1 MSEVGL
7 KKNMVFNVILTLSQT
22 IIPIITF
29 PYISRILLP
38 EGTGTYDFLNS
49 FISYFAMFAMLG
61 IPTYGIKLCA
71 SVRDD
76 RLALSKNVQE
86 ILIINTVSSAFSI
99 IMLIGCMI
107 FIDKINQDISIAI
120 LIAIGLFSQIFG
132 MTWLCSAMEQYA
144 FISIKNTAFSLI
156 NLILIFL
163 FVRGKEDLIVYTA
176 IIALSLFLSN
186 VTNVLYLKKYFTFK
200 RVGKYN
206 FRRHIKPILIFFCFT
221 VASTIYSNIDKVMI
235 GFMLDNN
242 SVGLYSVSS
251 KIQHL
256 IVTVIISVNAVL
268 LPRLSYYI
276 EKGKFEEFIGII
288 KKAVNTAL
296 MLAIPSVIFFMFYAD
311 DLILF
316 FLKEEYTGSIPSMII
331 LMPTIIFV
339 SLTNLIGLQ
348 YLVPLGKEKFVM
360 IGAIIGAVVDVG
372 LNLLLIN
379 LIGIE
384 GAAIGTL
391 CAEISIFIYQ
401 FILIGKNRVYFLKGI
416 NIKSV
421 VFLILTIPILGLLK
435 TIFDFSHF
443 FNLLIGISCFA
454 LLYIIALVLS
464 KNVLISE
471 TLSMI
476 KKLFSNKAKGNKDE

>member
-1 MSEVGL
+1 MSESGL

-22 IIPIITF
+22 IIPLITF

-76 RLALSKNVQE
+76 RMALSKNIQE
-86 ILIINTVSSAFSI
+86 ILIINAVSSAVSI
-99 IMLIGCMI
+99 TVLIGCMI
-107 FIDKINQDISIAI
+107 FIDKINNDIAVAV

-132 MTWLCSAMEQYA
+132 MNWLCSALEQYA
-144 FISIKNTAFSLI
+144 FISIKNAAFSLM
-156 NLILIFL
+156 NLILIFI
-163 FVRGKEDLIVYTA
+163 FVRGKEDLIIYTA
-176 IIALSLFLSN
+176 IIALSLFFSN
-186 VTNVLYLKKYFTFK
+186 VTNILYLKKYFSFRRTGRYNFK
-200 RVGKYN
+200 R
-206 FRRHIKPILIFFCFT
+206 HIVPILIFFAFT

-276 EKGKFEEFIGII
+276 EKGKFEDFISII
-288 KKAVNTAL
+288 QKAVNTAL

-316 FLKEEYTGSIPSMII
+316 FLKEEYMGSIPSMII

-339 SLTNLIGLQ
+339 SMTNLIGVQ

-360 IGAIIGAVVDVG
+360 FGAIIGAVTDVV
-372 LNLLLIN
+372 LNFILISQ
-379 LIGIE
+379 IGIE

-401 FILIGKNRVYFLKGI
+401 FIIIGKNRICFLKGI
-416 NIKSV
+416 NLKSV
-421 VFLILTIPILGLLK
+421 VFLILTIPVLAILKAYLN
-435 TIFDFSHF
+435 FSHF
-443 FNLLIGISCFA
+443 VNLLIGVSCFA
-454 LLYIIALVLS
+454 FLYVLALILS
-464 KNVLISE
+464 KNALVSEVRLIF
-471 TLSMI
+471 
-476 KKLFSNKAKGNKDE
+476 KKIFGKRQS